1 MEAAFAAH
9 SDLHSGWEPTAT
21 VQTQLCTGDADKQVP
36 ATISLEAAER
46 WPSASL
52 IVLPGR
58 GHNDAIVECSRLGLL
73 NLTASLGVVA
83 ARTAARA
90 PVILAPSNAT
100 LLYDGGGAAPAA
112 PLLTWERL
120 QVATV
125 AVAAVAAVCLLGAA
139 LRRVARHVHLPS
151 GASPRRRGAGD
162 CGSPWRATAQLLLT
176 WPLTLLAVASLA
188 ILLPTALQLQASL
201 LQWGAKLFDLDVA
214 SFRVTLLLR
223 R

>member
-100 LLYDGGGAAPAA
+100 LLYDGGGAAPA
-112 PLLTWERL
+112 
-120 QVATV
+120 
-125 AVAAVAAVCLLGAA
+125 
-139 LRRVARHVHLPS
+139 PS
-151 GASPRRRGAGD
+151 YSSSRESAMPSTLCGEPR
-162 CGSPWRATAQLLLT
+162 
-176 WPLTLLAVASLA
+176 
-188 ILLPTALQLQASL
+188 TALNV
-201 LQWGAKLFDLDVA
+201 KRYDVLFPHHIGSNHAVGRL
-214 SFRVTLLLR
+214 TTP
-223 R
+223 